1 MPEVLKTVWT
11 MYRKRWYD
19 RVSCTFHGFF
29 EDEKESKI
37 RRVCLC
43 VCAGGR
49 AFLFLLKRNSGSR
62 KLPAVAIE
70 VVLHGIHKDQ

>member
-19 RVSCTFHGFF
+19 RVFCAFHGFF
-29 EDEKESKI
+29 EDEKESRI

-49 AFLFLLKRNSGSR
+49 TYFFYSKETAAAGSSR
-62 KLPAVAIE
+62 LS
-70 VVLHGIHKDQ
+70 L